1 MENVTAKKMYK
12 EYTVDLPQPKITEKY
27 SEVNFPADVW
37 PRLSYSVLTAVPRQ
51 AIFDAIH
58 GLTRNRSRLH
68 QQGRAGDPWCQ
79 VCPWT
84 VPLQP
89 PKSDLEHIYC
99 SCVMVR
105 AAWLYTRS
113 LLYQHQPQLR
123 GSRDSDLVSYRF
135 PQGNLDAEAVWLLA
149 TYQEMVQELC
159 LARGV
164 RILPLALKGRFK
176 ERLLMSRTRA
186 SEVLLVIL

>member
-1 MENVTAKKMYK
+1 
-12 EYTVDLPQPKITEKY
+12 
-27 SEVNFPADVW
+27 
-37 PRLSYSVLTAVPRQ
+37 
-51 AIFDAIH
+51 
-58 GLTRNRSRLH
+58 
-68 QQGRAGDPWCQ
+68 
-79 VCPWT
+79 
-84 VPLQP
+84 
-89 PKSDLEHIYC
+89 
-99 SCVMVR
+99 MVR
-105 AAWLYTRS
+105 TAWLYTRY
-113 LLYQHQPQLR
+113 LVFQHQPELR